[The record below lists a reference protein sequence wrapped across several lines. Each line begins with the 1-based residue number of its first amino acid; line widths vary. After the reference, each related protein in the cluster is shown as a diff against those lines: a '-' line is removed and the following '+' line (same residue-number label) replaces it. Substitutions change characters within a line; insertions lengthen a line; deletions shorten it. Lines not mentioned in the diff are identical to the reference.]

1 MTTQRQTLLGNLS
14 AKRGANRQAVNK
26 YPGRRFPVQHEI
38 QKLQEQLNAFNERI
52 AELEDVGHRGHAMEV
67 LKANAI
73 DFARQIDELR
83 CLLVDSV
90 PNDAP
95 NGGLKRPFHK

>member
-38 QKLQEQLNAFNERI
+38 QKLQEQLDASNERI

-67 LKANAI
+67 LKA
-73 DFARQIDELR
+73 R
-83 CLLVDSV
+83 V
-90 PNDAP
+90 PSII
-95 NGGLKRPFHK
+95 R